1 MRTERYIVML
11 TMSSDTI
18 QEKGVVSPV
27 TVKGYH
33 KGREPANKG
42 KKFPAEVLAP
52 DEAKA
57 LIRSA
62 SNRAPTGIRNR
73 ALITVLYRGGLRLG
87 EVLALRPKD
96 IDGDE
101 GTITVLR
108 GKADRRRVVAIDPE
122 AMAVVMRWLD
132 RHRALGISG
141 RRTLFC
147 TLQGRPLQPS
157 YVRTM
162 LARLAGREGID
173 KRVHP
178 HGLRH
183 TMAYELMME
192 GVPIP
197 IIQKQLGH
205 ASLATTE
212 RYLQHIAP
220 KDLIE
225 AMTNREWRL
234 GDE

>member
-1 MRTERYIVML
+1 M
-11 TMSSDTI
+11 
-18 QEKGVVSPV
+18 VSPV

-42 KKFPAEVLAP
+42 RKFPAEVLTP

-57 LIRSA
+57 LIRSS

-73 ALITVLYRGGLRLG
+73 ALVVILYRGGLRLG
-87 EVLALRPKD
+87 EALAVRPKD
-96 IDGDE
+96 VDADA
-101 GTITVLR
+101 GTITVLH

-132 RHRALGISG
+132 RRRTLGVNG
-141 RRTLFC
+141 RRALFC
-147 TLQGRPLQPS
+147 TLEGRPLKPS

-162 LARLAGREGID
+162 LARLAGRAGID

-183 TMAYELMME
+183 TMAYEVMME
-192 GVPIP
+192 GVAVP

-234 GDE
+234 DD

>member
-1 MRTERYIVML
+1 MA
-11 TMSSDTI
+11 
-18 QEKGVVSPV
+18 SPV

-42 KKFPAEVLAP
+42 RKFPAEVLTS

-57 LIRSA
+57 LIRSS

-73 ALITVLYRGGLRLG
+73 ALIVVLYRGGLRLG
-87 EVLALRPKD
+87 EALALRPKD
-96 IDGDE
+96 IDADA
-101 GTITVLR
+101 GTITVLH

-132 RHRALGISG
+132 R
-141 RRTLFC
+141 RRTLGINGRRAVLC
-147 TLQGRPLQPS
+147 TLEGRPLQPS

-162 LARLAGREGID
+162 LARLAGRAGID

-234 GDE
+234 DDG